1 MLKTG
6 NEYLESIRDGRVIY
20 IGGERVE
27 DVPTHPAFRNAAQS
41 FAMLYDRKADPAHR
55 DTMSFAEDGGRYSMY
70 YLMPRNRDDLLR
82 RMRAH
87 KLWGD
92 MSYGLLGRSPD
103 HVASFVTGMAMQP
116 EIFDRCGQNF
126 SGNLLA
132 YYRHLRENDLYAAYA
147 VLPPAGARSPAF
159 YQYESRKVPTLR
171 VTAEDAKGVTLN
183 GMKMLA
189 TGGVFAHEI
198 WVGNLLPLGPGQEK
212 ESITCAVPVNAPGL
226 SLWSRKPFERY
237 ALNQFDNP
245 LSSRF
250 DETDSMVIFAD
261 VTVPWEKVFT
271 HDQVDHSR
279 EIYILTAGHC
289 FGNHQSNVR
298 FWSKLRLLVGL
309 ASRIAQA
316 GGVSEVPTVRETL
329 GRLAAMEAA
338 LAGMI
343 YGQCEDYENL
353 PNGYVCF
360 NRRYMYAALNWC
372 QENYVPL
379 CTTVRELCGGSVF
392 QMPADI
398 SVVSDPKLHQTFD
411 DYWSTPTHTAVER
424 MKLYKL
430 AWDLLGSEFGSRHL
444 QYENFYAGPSFIVRN
459 HSFREC
465 NWEQFHKIVD
475 DLLASYDVPAE
486 FNTTLP
492 R

>member
-1 MLKTG
+1 
-6 NEYLESIRDGRVIY
+6 
-20 IGGERVE
+20 
-27 DVPTHPAFRNAAQS
+27 
-41 FAMLYDRKADPAHR
+41 
-55 DTMSFAEDGGRYSMY
+55 
-70 YLMPRNRDDLLR
+70 
-82 RMRAH
+82 
-87 KLWGD
+87 
-92 MSYGLLGRSPD
+92 
-103 HVASFVTGMAMQP
+103 
-116 EIFDRCGQNF
+116 
-126 SGNLLA
+126 
-132 YYRHLRENDLYAAYA
+132 
-147 VLPPAGARSPAF
+147 
-159 YQYESRKVPTLR
+159 
-171 VTAEDAKGVTLN
+171 
-183 GMKMLA
+183 
-189 TGGVFAHEI
+189 
-198 WVGNLLPLGPGQEK
+198 LLPLGPGQEK

-237 ALNQFDNP
+237 AVTQFDNP

-250 DETDSMVIFAD
+250 DETDSMVIFED
-261 VTVPWEKVFT
+261 VKVPWEKVFT

-309 ASRIAQA
+309 ASRLAQA
-316 GGVSEVPTVRETL
+316 GSVSEVPAVRETL

-343 YGQCEDYENL
+343 YGQCEDYETL

-372 QENYVPL
+372 QENYVPI

-398 SVVSDPKLHQTFD
+398 SVVNDPKLRQTFD

-486 FNTTLP
+486 YSAAM
-492 R
+492 RQ